1 MLILDT
7 YSILSR
13 QTMVWFLIYCVI
25 KKVVTTLQEGLNDES
40 EIEPSRRMVINQ
52 PDEIK
57 KVGTSALTYIC

>member
-1 MLILDT
+1 
-7 YSILSR
+7 
-13 QTMVWFLIYCVI
+13 MVGFLIYCVI

-57 KVGTSALTYIC
+57 VGTSALTYIC

>member
-1 MLILDT
+1 MDEI
-7 YSILSR
+7 
-13 QTMVWFLIYCVI
+13 LIYCVI

>member
-1 MLILDT
+1 MGLVLVHFQK
-7 YSILSR
+7 YWL
-13 QTMVWFLIYCVI
+13 L

-57 KVGTSALTYIC
+57 VGTSALTYIC

>member
-1 MLILDT
+1 
-7 YSILSR
+7 
-13 QTMVWFLIYCVI
+13 MVGYLIYCVI